1 MDVLY
6 VGAVVVMVTT
16 LEILERALENELE
29 MCAQSHKNVFD
40 KVKAFSFLCNEQKD
54 MMLWTF
60 YT

>member
-54 MMLWTF
+54 MML
-60 YT
+60 